1 MLLIGLGETTKTVEK
16 HGASK
21 GAHNQELHVQVH
33 QSASR
38 CLCTAVCACKQQHI
52 ACLQIQLNCIIVI
65 YLACLNVSGDTSICY
80 WSSACMM
87 PPLLQA
93 CSSCPCTRRTRR
105 NLSQVCPT
113 APGISSDHTS
123 GINQF
128 VLSISQH
135 QAFSQDTWLHEA
147 KLLPEASRHC
157 LELLPKND

>member
-1 MLLIGLGETTKTVEK
+1 MELAKERTIKNYMYRYIRVLL
-16 HGASK
+16 GAYAQQCVHVSS
-21 GAHNQELHVQVH
+21 NTLHVLDPAQPYY
-33 QSASR
+33 
-38 CLCTAVCACKQQHI
+38 C
-52 ACLQIQLNCIIVI
+52 
-65 YLACLNVSGDTSICY
+65 YYFACLNLSGETSICY

-128 VLSISQH
+128 VLSNSQH
-135 QAFSQDTWLHEA
+135 QAFSQVTWLHEA
-147 KLLPEASRHC
+147 KLLPEASRQC
-157 LELLPKND
+157 LELLPKK